1 MVCSLVSIILGSSQL
16 GKQLKQ
22 DKTLEYWSR
31 GMLNFDFFRKRSGN
45 RFSTKFCVWFF
56 KKNISHA
63 IFY

>member
-31 GMLNFDFFRKRSGN
+31 DMLNFDFFRKRPGN

-56 KKNISHA
+56 KKNISHV
-63 IFY
+63 ILY